1 MWRRWRWQVQRWWRG
16 GLDNVEEVVCVG
28 VRECDEEKKK
38 DEKEYDDTEERTAEN
53 AIGRGD
59 EHERGNKGEGSR
71 GQTAKDGR
79 ALWLSHGRR
88 TDRGRSEKPST
99 HNLA

>member
-1 MWRRWRWQVQRWWRG
+1 M
-16 GLDNVEEVVCVG
+16 DKVEEVICIG
-28 VRECDEEKKK
+28 ARECDEEKKK

-71 GQTAKDGR
+71 GTDCQGWQSFMVVTWAQNR
-79 ALWLSHGRR
+79 PR
-88 TDRGRSEKPST
+88 TLRKTFNS
-99 HNLA
+99 